1 MINKIQN
8 EIITTVQSTLMENA
22 PVWETKEQYND
33 YVQYEQ
39 QVADTIR
46 ELNDHLTYMVSNN
59 SNKEEMIQFAIEF
72 VS

>member
-22 PVWETKEQYND
+22 PVWETQEQYND

-39 QVADTIR
+39 QVGNTIR
-46 ELNDHLTYMVSNN
+46 ELNSVLTEMVNEGS
-59 SNKEEMIQFAIEF
+59 SKEEMVQFAIEF